1 MERSFFSVQEAAE
14 RLMEPLASL
23 RRELHEHP
31 ELSGQELGTLARLR
45 KWFDRPPFEV
55 LPSPVENSLL
65 VRIPGKGPGKRVAIR
80 ADMDA
85 LPVQEWE
92 GNPIQSKNPGVMHA
106 CGHDMHMSFVCGA
119 GLLLAQARERFAGE
133 VCRFRLEVEPSNRR
147 AQALYE
153 RLGFEVLPYT
163 QMVRDLPK

>member
-14 RLMEPLASL
+14 RLMGPLAAL

-31 ELSGQELGTLARLR
+31 EVSGQELGTVARLR

-106 CGHDMHMSFVCGA
+106 CGHDMHMSFACGA
-119 GLLLAQARERFAGE
+119 GLLLGYRPDGGAPGTLLGALFILLFAFS
-133 VCRFRLEVEPSNRR
+133 VS
-147 AQALYE
+147 
-153 RLGFEVLPYT
+153 
-163 QMVRDLPK
+163 